1 MLIFGH
7 RGASAEL
14 PENTL
19 EAFRRALE
27 LGVDV
32 IETDVHVTRDG
43 HVVVHHDAT
52 GARTSNEPRAVADV
66 TLDELRR
73 WDAGRGFRGTLATA
87 DAGRRFQVPTLEEA
101 LEALPG
107 VPLNV
112 DIKPRGAVPLVLR
125 VIERAGA
132 HERVLLTS
140 FHDDVTRAV
149 RAAGYKGR
157 TGLSRGEVLR
167 ALALPAWAPKA
178 LRPPGDRV
186 QIPVAMGPVP
196 LARSG
201 LVRRLQRLDLRVDF
215 WVVNDV
221 VGAHRVVQSG
231 ADGIMT
237 DDPRTIVSAIRG
249 R

>member
-1 MLIFGH
+1 M
-7 RGASAEL
+7 SK
-14 PENTL
+14 
-19 EAFRRALE
+19 
-27 LGVDV
+27 
-32 IETDVHVTRDG
+32 
-43 HVVVHHDAT
+43 
-52 GARTSNEPRAVADV
+52 EPRAVADV
-66 TLDELRR
+66 TLEEIRR
-73 WDAGRGFRGTLATA
+73 WDAGRGFSGRLATA
-87 DAGRRFQVPTLEEA
+87 DAGRPFQVPTLEEA

-167 ALALPAWAPKA
+167 ALALPAWAPRV

-196 LARSG
+196 LARPD
-201 LVRRLQRLDLRVDF
+201 LVRRLQRLGLRVDF

-221 VGAHRVVQSG
+221 VGAHRVARSG

-237 DDPRTIVSAIRG
+237 DDPRTIVSAIRA